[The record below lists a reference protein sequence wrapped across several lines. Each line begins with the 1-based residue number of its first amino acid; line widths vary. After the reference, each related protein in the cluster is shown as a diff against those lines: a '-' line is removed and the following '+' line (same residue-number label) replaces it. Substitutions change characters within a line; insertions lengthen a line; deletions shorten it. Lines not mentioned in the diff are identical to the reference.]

1 MFRKALTYVLFV
13 GGVLLFGSCRK
24 QNMCDCFKPRG
35 ETKIEIRQ
43 IKDFGTL
50 QVFDKINVYYTQDTT
65 ITTPIVQVVTG
76 KNLISSVT
84 TEVVNGALEIRNLN
98 KCNFARGSHN
108 DITVYVTSP
117 KAKTFYQE
125 GVGNLYF
132 TNNLVADTINLYIR
146 NSGDVH
152 MKVQSLYVA
161 SHMHGVGDVFVE
173 GHTTESYFYS
183 IGQGFIHAENL
194 YADRAY
200 ILYGS
205 NGIAKIRVS
214 TDLNAV
220 LTSTGNVYYTGNP
233 PLVQKTIKGKG
244 NLIAD

>member
-1 MFRKALTYVLFV
+1 MFRRAFTYVLFA
-13 GGVLLFGSCRK
+13 GSVLFFDSCRK

-35 ETKIEIRQ
+35 ETKMETRQ
-43 IKDFGTL
+43 VKDFGTL

-65 ITTPIVQVVTG
+65 ITIPIVQVVTG

-84 TEVVNGALEIRNLN
+84 TEVINGALEIRNLN
-98 KCNFARGSHN
+98 RCNFARGSHN
-108 DITVYVTSP
+108 DITVYVTAP
-117 KAKTFYQE
+117 KAKTFYQD
-125 GVGNLYF
+125 GVGNVYF
-132 TNNLVADTINLYIR
+132 TNNLIADTINLYVR

-152 MKVQSLYVA
+152 MKVQSLYVGT
-161 SHMHGVGDVFVE
+161 HMHGVGDVFVE

-194 YADRAY
+194 YADNAY

-214 TDLNAV
+214 NDLNAI
-220 LTSTGNVYYTGNP
+220 LTSTGNVYYSGNP